1 MLYLSTRLSKILF
14 NDLYT
19 DQLLTLYISYMYNVY
34 KDNNC
39 EVDMNIL
46 LSNASQDPIYIQIK
60 KQIKQSIL
68 KGAMIEGE
76 PLPSMRKLAKELQ
89 ISVIT
94 TKRAYEELEREGFII
109 SYVGK
114 GSFVAGQNNDLIQ
127 ERRLQM
133 VEQGLAEIVK
143 ESKSLD
149 ITLPQLQEILA
160 MLYEEEE

>member
-1 MLYLSTRLSKILF
+1 
-14 NDLYT
+14 
-19 DQLLTLYISYMYNVY
+19 MYNKY

-39 EVDMNIL
+39 EVPMNII
-46 LSNASQDPIYIQIK
+46 LSNASQEPIYVQIK
-60 KQIKQSIL
+60 NQIKQSIL
-68 KGAMIEGE
+68 RGELMEGD

-94 TKRAYEELEREGFII
+94 TKRAYEELERDGFII

-114 GSFVAGQNNDLIQ
+114 GSFIAGQNQDLIQ

-143 ESKSLD
+143 ESKNLNISLH
-149 ITLPQLQEILA
+149 QLQELVV

>member
-1 MLYLSTRLSKILF
+1 
-14 NDLYT
+14 
-19 DQLLTLYISYMYNVY
+19 
-34 KDNNC
+34 
-39 EVDMNIL
+39 MNIL

-60 KQIKQSIL
+60 NQIKQSIL
-68 KGAMIEGE
+68 RGELAEGD

-149 ITLPQLQEILA
+149 ITLPQLQELLA

>member
-1 MLYLSTRLSKILF
+1 M
-14 NDLYT
+14 
-19 DQLLTLYISYMYNVY
+19 
-34 KDNNC
+34 
-39 EVDMNIL
+39 
-46 LSNASQDPIYIQIK
+46 
-60 KQIKQSIL
+60 
-68 KGAMIEGE
+68 EGD

-94 TKRAYEELEREGFII
+94 TKRAYEELERDGFII

-114 GSFVAGQNNDLIQ
+114 GSFIAGQNQDLIQ

-143 ESKSLD
+143 ESKNLD
-149 ITLPQLQEILA
+149 ISLHQLQELLV

>member
-1 MLYLSTRLSKILF
+1 
-14 NDLYT
+14 
-19 DQLLTLYISYMYNVY
+19 
-34 KDNNC
+34 
-39 EVDMNIL
+39 MNII
-46 LSNASQDPIYIQIK
+46 LSNTSQEPIYVQIK
-60 KQIKQSIL
+60 NQIKQSIL
-68 KGAMIEGE
+68 RGELMEGD

-94 TKRAYEELEREGFII
+94 TKRAYEELERDGFII

-114 GSFVAGQNNDLIQ
+114 GSFIAGQNQDLIQ

-143 ESKSLD
+143 ESKNLNISLH
-149 ITLPQLQEILA
+149 QLQELVV